1 MDFLTPLGALIA
13 LLVVAP
19 VAAFVLGE
27 HGRRRVNAL
36 LRFGEPSMS
45 ARVAP
50 AVALVVIAAL
60 FGLAATQPTLVR
72 RSQQHVRT
80 DAEAWFVLD
89 TSLSM
94 KATSGPGSPTRFQR
108 AQSLAIRLRNE
119 LGDVPV
125 GVASITDRALPHLF
139 PTPDSDTF
147 DVTVRRAMGIER
159 PPPTDGFSTRITT
172 LGSIARVASDNF
184 FAPTAQKRL
193 VVVFTD
199 GETKPFVD
207 ESLGTLFKAP
217 PGVHAIFVRI
227 WGAKERVYDGR
238 RADPLYRP
246 DPLSATYIQQLAAT
260 TGGIS
265 VDAGD
270 FGDLVKA
277 ARKDLGHGPTQV
289 LQKEQRRLEL
299 APYLAGFAFLPLGFL
314 LWRRN
319 L

>member
-13 LLVVAP
+13 VLVAAP
-19 VAAFVLGE
+19 VAAFVFGE
-27 HGRRRVNAL
+27 RGRRRVNAL
-36 LRFGEPSMS
+36 LRFGEPA
-45 ARVAP
+45 ARARLAP

-60 FGLAATQPTLVR
+60 FGLAATQPTFVR

-94 KATSGPGSPTRFQR
+94 KAAAGPGSPTRFQR
-108 AQSLAIRLRNE
+108 AQSRAIRLRNE

-125 GVASITDRALPHLF
+125 GLASITDRVLPHLF

-147 DVTVRRAMGIER
+147 DVTVHRSMGIER

-184 FAPTAQKRL
+184 FAPSAQKRL
-193 VVVFTD
+193 IVVFTD

-207 ESLGTLFKAP
+207 ESLGTLFQEP

-227 WGAKERVYDGR
+227 WGAGEHVYEGH

-246 DPLSATYIQQLAAT
+246 DPLSAIYIQQLAAT
-260 TGGIS
+260 TGGVA

-270 FGDLVKA
+270 FGDIVKA
-277 ARKDLGHGPTQV
+277 ARTALGHGPTQV
-289 LQKEQRRLEL
+289 LRNERRRLEL

>member
-1 MDFLTPLGALIA
+1 MDFLTPLGALLA
-13 LLVVAP
+13 VLVAAP
-19 VAAFVLGE
+19 VAAFLFGE
-27 HGRRRVNAL
+27 RGRRRVGAL
-36 LRFGEPSMS
+36 LHFAEPSP
-45 ARVAP
+45 ATRFAP
-50 AVALVVIAAL
+50 AVALIVVAAL

-94 KATSGPGSPTRFQR
+94 KATAGQGSPTRFQR
-108 AQSLAIRLRNE
+108 AQSLAIRLRDE

-147 DVTVRRAMGIER
+147 DVTVRKAMGIER

-172 LGSIARVASDNF
+172 LGSIARIASDNF
-184 FAPTAQKRL
+184 FSPTARKRL
-193 VVVFTD
+193 IVVFTD
-199 GETKPFVD
+199 GETKPFTD
-207 ESLGTLFKAP
+207 ESLGTVFREP

-227 WGAKERVYDGR
+227 WGADERVYDGH

-246 DPLSATYIQQLAAT
+246 DPLSSAYIEQLAAT
-260 TGGIS
+260 SGGVA
-265 VDAGD
+265 VDAGRVD
-270 FGDLVKA
+270 ELVKA
-277 ARKDLGHGPTQV
+277 SREALGRGPTQV
-289 LQKEQRRLEL
+289 LRKEQRRLEL

>member
-1 MDFLTPLGALIA
+1 MDFLTPFGALVA
-13 LLVVAP
+13 VLVAVP
-19 VAAFVLGE
+19 VAAFLSAE
-27 HGRRRVNAL
+27 RGRRRVGAL
-36 LRFGEPSMS
+36 LRFTEPSR
-45 ARVAP
+45 AAQLAP
-50 AVALVVIAAL
+50 ALAVVVVAAL

-94 KATSGPGSPTRFQR
+94 NASESAGSPTRFQR
-108 AQSLAIRLRNE
+108 AQSLAIRLRDE

-139 PTPDSDTF
+139 PSPDSDTF
-147 DVTVRRAMGIER
+147 DVTVHRAMGIER

-172 LGSIARVASDNF
+172 LGSIARIASDNF
-184 FAPTAQKRL
+184 FAPNTRKRL
-193 VVVFTD
+193 IVVLTD
-199 GETKPFVD
+199 GETKPFTD
-207 ESLGTLFKAP
+207 ESLGTIFRQP
-217 PGVHAIFVRI
+217 PGVHSIYVRI
-227 WGAKERVYDGR
+227 WGAHERIYDGR

-246 DPLSATYIQQLAAT
+246 DPLSATYIQQLAET
-260 TGGIS
+260 SGGVA
-265 VDAGD
+265 VDAGNFD
-270 FGDLVKA
+270 DLVKA
-277 ARKDLGHGPTQV
+277 ARDALGHGPTQV
-289 LQKEQRRLEL
+289 LKNEQRRLEL

>member
-1 MDFLTPLGALIA
+1 M
-13 LLVVAP
+13 
-19 VAAFVLGE
+19 
-27 HGRRRVNAL
+27 NAL
-36 LRFGEPSMS
+36 LRFGEPSRR
-45 ARVAP
+45 ARLAP
-50 AVALVVIAAL
+50 AGALVVVAAL
-60 FGLAATQPTLVR
+60 LGLAATQPTFVR

-94 KATSGPGSPTRFQR
+94 KAAASPGSPTRFQR
-108 AQSLAIRLRNE
+108 AQALAIRLRNE

-125 GVASITDRALPHLF
+125 GIASITDRALPHLF

-147 DVTVRRAMGIER
+147 DVTVRRSMGIER

-172 LGSIARVASDNF
+172 LGSIARIASDNF
-184 FAPTAQKRL
+184 FAPNARKRL
-193 VVVFTD
+193 MVVFTD

-207 ESLGTLFKAP
+207 ESLGTVFRQP
-217 PGVHAIFVRI
+217 PGVQAIFVRI
-227 WGAKERVYDGR
+227 WGPHERVYDGR

-246 DPLSATYIQQLAAT
+246 DPSSAAYTQQLATT
-260 TGGIS
+260 TGG
-265 VDAGD
+265 VAVEAGD

-277 ARKDLGHGPTQV
+277 ARRALGSGPTQV
-289 LQKEQRRLEL
+289 LRNEQRRLEL